1 MLKRKVAAIL
11 DAALDVDSDD
21 AVDEN
26 SAIGT
31 DNGSA
36 TAASEHLVRIT
47 DLSLMRRLQTFM
59 MSWRWFNKDDAFS
72 AVECAL
78 RGWTNP
84 RPNELRCAAC
94 NAELQHSGAT
104 LPTVL
109 DTAHEVRC
117 PFRTRRIPLGPAY
130 AFPASTRRA
139 TLKALRVRAE
149 RLVKLP
155 SHIPQPSQEPSR
167 VVAVALEAAQR
178 ILKLPAPPDVASAC
192 VILAICGWEPE
203 TMQTGLANSP
213 VVHLVVCHLCTRKVD
228 TSGYARI
235 GAASQNGPDSPAW
248 FDPINEHRW
257 YCPWIYSKPEAESG
271 TKKVVG
277 WQIVCST
284 IEEEL
289 TKDVGDNEGGKRSR
303 FTELPIDKD
312 IDYKAKEHDF
322 SDSFAVVD
330 SSCSGIV
337 Q

>member
-1 MLKRKVAAIL
+1 
-11 DAALDVDSDD
+11 
-21 AVDEN
+21 
-26 SAIGT
+26 
-31 DNGSA
+31 
-36 TAASEHLVRIT
+36 
-47 DLSLMRRLQTFM
+47 
-59 MSWRWFNKDDAFS
+59 
-72 AVECAL
+72 
-78 RGWTNP
+78 
-84 RPNELRCAAC
+84 
-94 NAELQHSGAT
+94 
-104 LPTVL
+104 
-109 DTAHEVRC
+109 
-117 PFRTRRIPLGPAY
+117 
-130 AFPASTRRA
+130 
-139 TLKALRVRAE
+139 
-149 RLVKLP
+149 
-155 SHIPQPSQEPSR
+155 
-167 VVAVALEAAQR
+167 
-178 ILKLPAPPDVASAC
+178 
-192 VILAICGWEPE
+192 
-203 TMQTGLANSP
+203 MQTGLANSP